1 MDNNKKVL
9 SIQKDLLS
17 KDIKVVL
24 KALKDVSEHGN
35 PSVMPALLKATFL
48 NGDQEARDAGL
59 FILFNLKDNNCVDA
73 LFEALNDE
81 NYMEFHN
88 LIAASIW
95 EAGLNVDD
103 RLIELVEMAVKHDYV
118 TAIEIITII
127 ENIETG
133 FPYEEV
139 TDASLTINEFIEDSE
154 DENKNALLISLA
166 ETINGMVAG

>member
-9 SIQKDLLS
+9 AIQKDLLS
-17 KDIKVVL
+17 KDIKIVL
-24 KALKDVSEHGN
+24 KALKEVSEHGN
-35 PSVMPALLKATFL
+35 PTVMPALLKATFL
-48 NGDQEARDAGL
+48 TRDQDALEAGL
-59 FILFNLKDNNCVDA
+59 FILYNLKDNNCVDA

-81 NYMEFHN
+81 TYMEFHN
-88 LIAASIW
+88 VIAASIW

-103 RLIELVEMAVKHDYV
+103 RLIELVEMAVKHDYI

-139 TDASLTINEFIEDSE
+139 TDASLTINEFVEESE
-154 DENKNALLISLA
+154 DDDKNALLISLA

>member
-9 SIQKDLLS
+9 AIQKDLLS
-17 KDIKVVL
+17 KDIKIVL
-24 KALKDVSEHGN
+24 KALKEVSKYGN

-48 NGDQEARDAGL
+48 NGNKEVLDAGL
-59 FILFNLKDNNCVDA
+59 FVLFNLKDNNCVDA

-81 NYMEFHN
+81 KYMEFHN

-95 EAGLNVDD
+95 EAGLKVDD
-103 RLIELVEMAVKHDYV
+103 RLIELVEMAVKHDYI

-139 TDASLTINEFIEDSE
+139 TDAALTINEFIEDSE
-154 DENKNALLISLA
+154 DENKNTLLMSLA
-166 ETINGMVAG
+166 ETINSMVAG

>member
-9 SIQKDLLS
+9 AIQKDLLS
-17 KDIKVVL
+17 KDEKIVL
-24 KALKDVSEHGN
+24 KALKDVTEHGN
-35 PSVMPALLKATFL
+35 PSVMPALIKATFL
-48 NGDQEARDAGL
+48 HGSEKVLEKGK
-59 FILFNLKDNNCVDA
+59 FVLFNLKDNNCVDG

-81 NYMEFHN
+81 TYMEFHN
-88 LIAASIW
+88 VIAASIW

-103 RLIELVEMAVKHDYV
+103 RLIELVELATRKDYL

-139 TDASLTINEFIEDSE
+139 TDASLTINEHVEESL
-154 DENKNALLISLA
+154 DEHKNALLLSLA
-166 ETINGMVAG
+166 ETLNGMVAG